1 MKYIQGSVCMKEI
14 RNNIEK
20 LKEEISTIDKSEY
33 KSVFNNISSILDG
46 LSNKIDEIMVNEA
59 VLSENLKYMDDDI
72 SEIQEELFEEVSL
85 EDLDEFESEYTE
97 VSCSKCA
104 KPIFIEASALEED
117 NIPCPYCGENIV
129 K

>member
-1 MKYIQGSVCMKEI
+1 MSVLWRKC
-14 RNNIEK
+14 
-20 LKEEISTIDKSEY
+20 
-33 KSVFNNISSILDG
+33 
-46 LSNKIDEIMVNEA
+46 NKIEEVMVNEA

-85 EDLDEFESEYTE
+85 EELDEFESEYTE
-97 VSCSKCA
+97 VSCNKCG

>member
-1 MKYIQGSVCMKEI
+1 MYEGNK

-33 KSVFNNISSILDG
+33 KNIFFNNISSILEG
-46 LSNKIDEIMVNEA
+46 LSNKIEEVMVNEA

-85 EDLDEFESEYTE
+85 EELDEFEIRVYRS
-97 VSCSKCA
+97 
-104 KPIFIEASALEED
+104 
-117 NIPCPYCGENIV
+117 
-129 K
+129 

>member
-1 MKYIQGSVCMKEI
+1 MKEI

-33 KSVFNNISSILDG
+33 KSVFNNISSILEG
-46 LSNKIDEIMVNEA
+46 LSNKIEEIMVNEA

-85 EDLDEFESEYTE
+85 EDLDESESEYTE
-97 VSCSKCA
+97 VSCSKCG
-104 KPIFIEASALEED
+104 KPIFIKASALEED